1 MRTNTEYRISS
12 VTLLD
17 QGVIMLCDRVQANVL
32 MNTRDQLSQ
41 SSNHPQ
47 IEHLH
52 TRAVQDSS
60 SLFNLDTIWQLC
72 SLCSSR
78 IPHLMLSIS
87 LSLD

>member
-1 MRTNTEYRISS
+1 MSCLKLNLNIYRHKASKIEERMRTNTEYRISS

-47 IEHLH
+47 IEHLN
-52 TRAVQDSS
+52 T
-60 SLFNLDTIWQLC
+60 
-72 SLCSSR
+72 
-78 IPHLMLSIS
+78 
-87 LSLD
+87 